1 MAKLP
6 QRKRN
11 ARRQMWLSEKALHI
25 AKERKEKKQGRK
37 RKIYLS
43 ECRVPENRKM
53 RKEDLIK

>member
-1 MAKLP
+1 
-6 QRKRN
+6 
-11 ARRQMWLSEKALHI
+11 MWLSEKALHI